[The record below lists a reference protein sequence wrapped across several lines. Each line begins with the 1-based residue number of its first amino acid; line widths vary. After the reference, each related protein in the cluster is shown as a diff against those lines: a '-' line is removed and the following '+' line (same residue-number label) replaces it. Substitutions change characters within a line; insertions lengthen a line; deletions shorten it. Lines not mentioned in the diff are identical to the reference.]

1 MAMFDDVDKKL
12 SGWFNAGAEK
22 AKGMSETLRLSNA
35 IREEETKQA
44 ELYRQMGKYFYDYF
58 AVAAEGKMKEWC
70 DGIKASQQQVQVY
83 KEQIQTLKGTVSCP
97 NCGAEVSSGSAFCNV
112 CGTKIEHKVP
122 KASAGRI
129 CPVCGASVPES
140 AAFCTSCGTKIPA
153 VMEEAKSAPAVSTEK
168 KRCTNCGNELEDGQ
182 MFCTVCGTK
191 VELEKEQEVVSE
203 QPVLEEA
210 VTEQPVETDNAVAEE
225 TKTEESSAEAVC
237 PYCGSALEPG
247 QIFCTNCGQKLG
259 E

>member
-70 DGIKASQQQVQVY
+70 DGVKASQQQVQVY
-83 KEQIQTLKGTVSCP
+83 KEQIQTL
-97 NCGAEVSSGSAFCNV
+97 N
-112 CGTKIEHKVP
+112 GTKIEHKVP

-168 KRCTNCGNELEDGQ
+168 KRCTNCGNELEDCQ

-210 VTEQPVETDNAVAEE
+210 VTEQPVETDNVVAEE

>member
-70 DGIKASQQQVQVY
+70 DGVKASQQQVQVY

-97 NCGAEVSSGSAFCNV
+97 NCGPRFLLVLHSAMCVERKQN
-112 CGTKIEHKVP
+112 TKCPKPVRDEFARYVVLLFRKVQRFVLP
-122 KASAGRI
+122 
-129 CPVCGASVPES
+129 
-140 AAFCTSCGTKIPA
+140 
-153 VMEEAKSAPAVSTEK
+153 
-168 KRCTNCGNELEDGQ
+168 
-182 MFCTVCGTK
+182 
-191 VELEKEQEVVSE
+191 VELKFRQ
-203 QPVLEEA
+203 
-210 VTEQPVETDNAVAEE
+210 
-225 TKTEESSAEAVC
+225 
-237 PYCGSALEPG
+237 
-247 QIFCTNCGQKLG
+247 
-259 E
+259 

>member
-70 DGIKASQQQVQVY
+70 DGVKASQQQVQVY

-168 KRCTNCGNELEDGQ
+168 RDARTAEMSWRTARCSARYVVQRLNWKRTGSSFRTASAGRSGDRTAGGDRQCGG
-182 MFCTVCGTK
+182 
-191 VELEKEQEVVSE
+191 
-203 QPVLEEA
+203 
-210 VTEQPVETDNAVAEE
+210 
-225 TKTEESSAEAVC
+225 
-237 PYCGSALEPG
+237 
-247 QIFCTNCGQKLG
+247 
-259 E
+259 

>member
-70 DGIKASQQQVQVY
+70 DGVKASQQQVQVY

-129 CPVCGASVPES
+129 CP
-140 AAFCTSCGTKIPA
+140 
-153 VMEEAKSAPAVSTEK
+153 
-168 KRCTNCGNELEDGQ
+168 
-182 MFCTVCGTK
+182 VCGTK

>member
-70 DGIKASQQQVQVY
+70 DGVKASQQQVQVY

-129 CPVCGASVPES
+129 CPVCRASVPES
-140 AAFCTSCGTKIPA
+140 PAFCTS
-153 VMEEAKSAPAVSTEK
+153 
-168 KRCTNCGNELEDGQ
+168 
-182 MFCTVCGTK
+182 
-191 VELEKEQEVVSE
+191 
-203 QPVLEEA
+203 
-210 VTEQPVETDNAVAEE
+210 
-225 TKTEESSAEAVC
+225 
-237 PYCGSALEPG
+237 
-247 QIFCTNCGQKLG
+247 
-259 E
+259 

>member
-35 IREEETKQA
+35 IREEESKQA

-70 DGIKASQQQVQVY
+70 DGVQASQQQVQVY

-122 KASAGRI
+122 KASTGRI

-153 VMEEAKSAPAVSTEK
+153 VMEETKSAPAVSTEK
-168 KRCTNCGNELEDGQ
+168 KRCSNCGNELEEGQ
-182 MFCTVCGTK
+182 MFCTVCGTG
-191 VELEKEQEVVSE
+191 VEQIQAIDADLKEL
-203 QPVLEEA
+203 VLEEA
-210 VTEQPVETDNAVAEE
+210 ETEQQFEKSNAVEEVKKEE
-225 TKTEESSAEAVC
+225 TSAGAVC
-237 PYCGSALEPG
+237 SYCGSPLEPG
-247 QIFCTNCGQKLG
+247 QIFCTNCGQKQG

>member
-70 DGIKASQQQVQVY
+70 DGVKASQQQVQVY

-168 KRCTNCGNELEDGQ
+168 
-182 MFCTVCGTK
+182 
-191 VELEKEQEVVSE
+191 
-203 QPVLEEA
+203 
-210 VTEQPVETDNAVAEE
+210 
-225 TKTEESSAEAVC
+225 
-237 PYCGSALEPG
+237 
-247 QIFCTNCGQKLG
+247 
-259 E
+259 

>member
-1 MAMFDDVDKKL
+1 L
-12 SGWFNAGAEK
+12 LLPSLPG
-22 AKGMSETLRLSNA
+22 
-35 IREEETKQA
+35 
-44 ELYRQMGKYFYDYF
+44 
-58 AVAAEGKMKEWC
+58 C
-70 DGIKASQQQVQVY
+70 DGVKASQQQVQVY

-140 AAFCTSCGTKIPA
+140 LDFFSPIFFGKHESDGSHSPSFCPQF
-153 VMEEAKSAPAVSTEK
+153 V
-168 KRCTNCGNELEDGQ
+168 Q
-182 MFCTVCGTK
+182 K

-237 PYCGSALEPG
+237 PYCENNRKEFTLLRFYIAKETPASHTENR
-247 QIFCTNCGQKLG
+247 QIHVCRRK
-259 E
+259 